1 MNKISFNVKMENI
14 EVPVDELFSA
24 IDKGIEKGRK
34 RKKYKKNA
42 FKALSIVSMAAS
54 LILVSG
60 FIFSPITKVLASVPV
75 IGSIYESLHLNMG
88 KNLEAKN
95 LVTEVNQ
102 TVSNNGVNVTLTS
115 VYYDGVYIGITFK
128 TDGESLKGFESKDLY
143 NDYDFYLYEKD
154 GMKYNWT
161 GSGEG
166 LQKVD
171 DYYVSA
177 IEMQYPDKQL
187 PKDFTVPITFT
198 KMGDVEGTWQFDI
211 PVTHL
216 PLKTFTI
223 ENNTSQDEKY
233 SFTLESIVLGE
244 TNIRLDYTTS
254 IPDDYLN
261 FKIMDD
267 KGNELAEDTHRTHG
281 SESAVFETGIGDT
294 KYLVICPIYRIEGV
308 DTELEPLMVNVQ
320 DK

>member
-1 MNKISFNVKMENI
+1 M
-14 EVPVDELFSA
+14 
-24 IDKGIEKGRK
+24 
-34 RKKYKKNA
+34 
-42 FKALSIVSMAAS
+42 KAVSIASMAAS

-75 IGSIYESLHLNMG
+75 IGSIYESLHFKMG

-95 LVTEVNQ
+95 LVTEVDQ
-102 TVSNNGVNVTLTS
+102 TVSDNGVNVTITS

-128 TDGESLKGFESKDLY
+128 ANGEGLKSFDSKDLY
-143 NDYDFYLYEKD
+143 MDYDFYLYETD

-161 GSGEG
+161 GSGEL

-171 DYYVSA
+171 GYYVSA
-177 IEMQYPDKQL
+177 IEVQYPDKQL
-187 PKDFTVPITFT
+187 PKDFTFPITFT
-198 KMGDVEGTWQFDI
+198 NMGGVDGTWQFDI

-216 PLKTFTI
+216 PLNTFTI

-233 SFTLESIVLGE
+233 SFTLESVVLGE

-254 IPDDYLN
+254 IPMDFLN
-261 FKIMDD
+261 FKIVDD

-281 SESAVFETGIGDT
+281 SESAVYETGIGDT
-294 KYLVICPIYRIEGV
+294 KYLVICPINRIEGV
-308 DTELEPLMVNVQ
+308 DTELEPLKVDVQ